1 MNTMQITSRHIQSI
15 LNIKLFEIEEWPLCT
30 FYSCKININYVN
42 ISEPASMLF
51 FKFIQNVK
59 MLLFRTVYVHF
70 ICLLDSSY
78 LWDWSFAEKVFY
90 VANNIIIY
98 IWNALLVLVPGLN
111 NKWFCHKQY
120 RALLIKYI
128 PYICLNTIK
137 YLIISIIFLIF
148 CLLSYLLFM

>member
-78 LWDWSFAEKVFY
+78 LWDWLFLADIFPLDFNVICPYFDKLSKV
-90 VANNIIIY
+90 
-98 IWNALLVLVPGLN
+98 
-111 NKWFCHKQY
+111 K
-120 RALLIKYI
+120 
-128 PYICLNTIK
+128 
-137 YLIISIIFLIF
+137 
-148 CLLSYLLFM
+148 